1 LSYRQRPDK
10 KKENRPQPKRVTVN
24 LFIEEDIVNKIR
36 KDAEEKE

>member
-1 LSYRQRPDK
+1 LSYRQRLV
-10 KKENRPQPKRVTVN
+10 RKRRIDHSPRDTVN